1 MRVALCV
8 DVFTVPVP
16 KTVVPF
22 VKVTVPPGLPPYG
35 AVTVAVNV
43 TV

>member
-1 MRVALCV
+1 M

-22 VKVTVPPGLPPYG
+22 LKVTVPPGLPPYG